1 MASDCGGSV
10 VVSGGGEVIMGAP
23 VAEGEIMGEVIHE
36 EVVAP
41 ASSSDAPVE
50 AAPVEAAP
58 AEAAPPAPKPDAQ
71 TDA

>member
-1 MASDCGGSV
+1 MVSDCGAS
-10 VVSGGGEVIMGAP
+10 GGEVIMAAP
-23 VAEGEIMGEVIHE
+23 LAEGEIMGEVIHE

-50 AAPVEAAP
+50 AAPAEAAP
-58 AEAAPPAPKPDAQ
+58 AESAPPAPKPDAK